1 MAKPEHLQKL
11 DEGVKSWNEWQYKNS
26 GSWQPIRPD
35 LKEINKISS
44 SNFTGIN
51 FDLTDL
57 DGATFDGVRL
67 EKATFVQA
75 SLKNTDLIG
84 CYLDGAN
91 FSSANLSGASLSY
104 AKVNGAIF
112 SGANLSNADLT
123 NCEGLRF
130 DDTNILHARLN
141 PRPGNFWQRLN
152 PWFIFNPVTDPW
164 SELRREYTG
173 PNFLLTLLLLVAFL
187 FPYIFQIAVWRGV
200 NLTQNFLETSLIKIE
215 DEYQRLVSQNL
226 IAVPNTLEPT
236 IDGLRR
242 LDSCLAETC
251 INYKVWQLLIG
262 WHQGWMFTLL
272 TLTIIIYNVIRF
284 YLTQTVSAYRDEEE
298 RSGYTPKL
306 SEYLTPNRFGISL
319 ACLHVVLRM
328 LFFVAFISFLVN
340 LGISLWLDVKL
351 PESM

>member
-1 MAKPEHLQKL
+1 MANPEHLQKL
-11 DEGVKSWNEWQYKNS
+11 DEGVDAWNKWQEQYNNR
-26 GSWQPIRPD
+26 WQPTRPN
-35 LKEINKISS
+35 LRGIHKISS
-44 SNFTGIN
+44 SVFTGIN
-51 FDLTDL
+51 FANTDL
-57 DGATFDGVRL
+57 DRATFDGVRL
-67 EKATFVQA
+67 EGTTFVQA
-75 SLKNTDLIG
+75 SLKNANLSG

-91 FSSANLSGASLSY
+91 FSSANLSGASLYY
-104 AKVNGAIF
+104 AKVNGAVF
-112 SGANLSNADLT
+112 SGANLSNADLR

-130 DDTNILHARLN
+130 DDTNIRHARLN
-141 PRPGNFWQRLN
+141 PRPGNFCQRIK

-173 PNFLLTLLLLVAFL
+173 PNFLLTLLALVAFL
-187 FPYIFQIAVWRGV
+187 IPYIFQIAVWRGV
-200 NLTQNFLETSLIKIE
+200 NLTQNFLETSLIEIE

-272 TLTIIIYNVIRF
+272 TVTIIIYNVIRF

-319 ACLHVVLRM
+319 ARLHVVLRM

-351 PESM
+351 PASM